1 MMDYEKL
8 KQAILNDDTAVM
20 KEIVKG
26 IKDINELD
34 EYGYPLLSYACEG
47 GSVSI
52 VKMLLAKGADAG
64 QLYTQ
69 HHNHLTLT
77 ALSGMKNQAE
87 ILKLLLDKNV
97 AVDIRGYNDN
107 TALIEASFIG
117 NLECM
122 KLLIAKEADLN
133 AKNVKG
139 NTPLISAAKNGHYD
153 AVKLLID
160 SGVLLHGKGNSRIIP
175 ANRVHPLLGN
185 SEKIETNDAADKTAL
200 DMAEQ
205 RGHTKIVQLLKT
217 AMSITGKPA
226 KEAIKLNI
234 QKTEEM
240 ITESEKSPEEVLRWA
255 IASGK
260 TENVKKIL
268 DLGTKVTEEIYDYA
282 AEFAA
287 SKTPEVGVPGR
298 AIMEMLYE
306 VKRKNRK

>member
-34 EYGYPLLSYACEG
+34 EYGYPLLAYACEG

-64 QLYTQ
+64 QIYTK
-69 HHNHLTLT
+69 HHNHLTVT
-77 ALSGMKNQAE
+77 ALSGMRNQAA

-122 KLLIAKEADLN
+122 KLLIAKGADLN

-160 SGVLLHGKGNSRIIP
+160 SGVGLSDKGNSRKMPGYIASP
-175 ANRVHPLLGN
+175 FLDKN
-185 SEKIETNDAADKTAL
+185 ETFETNDAAGKTAL
-200 DMAEQ
+200 QMAKDN
-205 RGHTKIVQLLKT
+205 GHNKIVKLLEMAFNSKEIDSISEDDLDIEKAEAQIKNSERT
-217 AMSITGKPA
+217 ADDYLLLAVCSQKP
-226 KEAIKLNI
+226 
-234 QKTEEM
+234 
-240 ITESEKSPEEVLRWA
+240 
-255 IASGK
+255 
-260 TENVKKIL
+260 ENVKKIL
-268 DLGTKVTEEIYDYA
+268 ALGAGVTEEIYNKA
-282 AEFAA
+282 AKYAA
-287 SKTPEVGVPGR
+287 SKDPQVYITGM
-298 AIMEMLYE
+298 AIMEILY
-306 VKRKNRK
+306 KKK

>member
-1 MMDYEKL
+1 
-8 KQAILNDDTAVM
+8 
-20 KEIVKG
+20 
-26 IKDINELD
+26 
-34 EYGYPLLSYACEG
+34 
-47 GSVSI
+47 
-52 VKMLLAKGADAG
+52 
-64 QLYTQ
+64 
-69 HHNHLTLT
+69 
-77 ALSGMKNQAE
+77 
-87 ILKLLLDKNV
+87 
-97 AVDIRGYNDN
+97 
-107 TALIEASFIG
+107 
-117 NLECM
+117 
-122 KLLIAKEADLN
+122 
-133 AKNVKG
+133 
-139 NTPLISAAKNGHYD
+139 
-153 AVKLLID
+153 
-160 SGVLLHGKGNSRIIP
+160 
-175 ANRVHPLLGN
+175 
-185 SEKIETNDAADKTAL
+185 
-200 DMAEQ
+200 MAEQ

>member
-26 IKDINELD
+26 LKDINELD
-34 EYGYPLLSYACEG
+34 EYGYSLLAYACEG

-64 QLYTQ
+64 QIYTK

-77 ALSGMKNQAE
+77 ALSGRRNQAE

-160 SGVLLHGKGNSRIIP
+160 SGVGLHGKGKSRIIP

-185 SEKIETNDAADKTAL
+185 SEKVETNDAADKTAL
-200 DMAEQ
+200 NMAEQ

-217 AMSITGKPA
+217 AMSITGVPA
-226 KEAIKLNI
+226 KEAVKLNI
-234 QKTEEM
+234 QKAEEM
-240 ITESEKSPEEVLRWA
+240 ITKSEKSPEEVLRWA
-255 IASGK
+255 ISSGK
-260 TENVKKIL
+260 PENVKKIL
-268 DLGTKVTEEIYDYA
+268 DLGAKVTEDIYDYA

-287 SKTPEVGVPGR
+287 SKTPEVSVPGR